1 MDTISSRSNG
11 DVRLLRQLFREK
23 KLRSE
28 RNLFAVEGDHL
39 CGELAVSDHKTELF
53 AYTMRAAE
61 KYPAAVKKMF
71 EVSAKAVV
79 ITEEISEYIS
89 DTKTPQGL
97 YAAAEMR
104 EWELPR
110 DSNRIIVMD
119 GVQDPGNVGTILRT
133 AEAFGF
139 DGAVLLGACADV
151 YSPKTL
157 RASMGSALRIPCVC
171 CAAEELRSVL
181 DESTIYA
188 AMLDSSAEAL
198 GETAFAERSAVII
211 GSEGSGVSPE
221 AAAVCD
227 EKLYIPIG
235 GAESLNAAVAAAVIM
250 WEIVR
255 RR

>member
-1 MDTISSRSNG
+1 MDTISSRANG

-39 CGELAVSDHKTELF
+39 CKELAVSGHKTDLF
-53 AYTMRAAE
+53 AYTRRAEE
-61 KYPAAVKKMF
+61 KYPAAVKKML

-79 ITEEISEYIS
+79 ITEDISEYIS

-97 YAAAEMR
+97 YAAAELR
-104 EWELPR
+104 KWELPR
-110 DSNRIIVMD
+110 NANSIIVMD
-119 GVQDPGNVGTILRT
+119 GVQDPGNVGTIMRT

-157 RASMGSALRIPCVC
+157 RASMGSALRFPFAC
-171 CAAEELRSVL
+171 CAAEDLRSVL
-181 DESTIYA
+181 DGFTVYA
-188 AMLDSSAEAL
+188 AMLDSSAAAL
-198 GETAFAERSAVII
+198 GEIAFAERSAVII
-211 GSEGSGVSPE
+211 GSEGRGVSPE
-221 AAAVCD
+221 AAAFCD

-235 GAESLNAAVAAAVIM
+235 GAESLNAAIAAAVIM
-250 WEIVR
+250 WEIAR
-255 RR
+255 R

>member
-1 MDTISSRSNG
+1 M
-11 DVRLLRQLFREK
+11 L
-23 KLRSE
+23 
-28 RNLFAVEGDHL
+28 
-39 CGELAVSDHKTELF
+39 EL
-53 AYTMRAAE
+53 
-61 KYPAAVKKMF
+61 
-71 EVSAKAVV
+71 SAKSVV
-79 ITEEISEYIS
+79 ITEDISEYIS

-97 YAAAEMR
+97 YAAAELR

-110 DSNRIIVMD
+110 NANRIIVMD

-157 RASMGSALRIPCVC
+157 RASMGSSLRFPFVC

-181 DESTIYA
+181 DGFAIYA
-188 AMLDSSAEAL
+188 AMLDSSAAAL
-198 GETAFAERSAVII
+198 GETAFADRSAVII
-211 GSEGSGVSPE
+211 GSEGRGVSTE